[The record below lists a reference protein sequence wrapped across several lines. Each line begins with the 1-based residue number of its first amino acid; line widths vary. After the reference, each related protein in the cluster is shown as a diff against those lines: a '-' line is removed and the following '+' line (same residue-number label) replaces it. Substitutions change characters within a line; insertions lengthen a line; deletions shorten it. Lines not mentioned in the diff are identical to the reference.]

1 MKKANK
7 MMALTMAAAMLVP
20 QMAFAGESEQTTFNI
35 FAGVSALSPDN
46 SEKPLVQQMNEAMG
60 VTIDW
65 NCVSGD
71 TLTEK
76 KNLIL
81 NAGVDMPDAFM
92 AAELTDYE
100 LINYGSYG
108 VLIPLEDYINEETMP
123 NLTALAEK
131 RPELLATATMP
142 DGHIYGLPGISEMGY
157 IDDDGTYI
165 GIGAIPQFTSINKD
179 WLEKVGME
187 MPTTLDE
194 LHDVLVAFKEN
205 DCNGNGDATDE
216 IPMSFMANN
225 WCAGMTTLF
234 AGFGFTDYNE
244 DHRAIDNGKVY
255 YQATSENYKNAIA
268 YFHKWFE
275 EGLIDIEVFSQDS
288 SQYIA
293 KGNGEDARLG
303 VFTWWEIPE
312 VVGNE
317 RAESYEYLP
326 ILDGPDGTHHVNL
339 NECGTTNHKNFSITS
354 ACKNPE
360 LLLKWVDQM
369 YDPINSVQAIYGAI
383 GSYWNEEPD
392 ENGCYTMRDLKDGET
407 AGELKSKNELLGPT
421 EQLTEDYGTYYY
433 LEDRAQQRID
443 DIRDFWFQYVDST
456 EYYPSVVF
464 TEEETNT
471 INDYLSDL
479 KALTEEKT
487 AHWLTDGGIEDEW
500 DDYVSAMDSM
510 GLQDVVAAW
519 QAAYDRYVDAQ

>member
-1 MKKANK
+1 
-7 MMALTMAAAMLVP
+7 
-20 QMAFAGESEQTTFNI
+20 
-35 FAGVSALSPDN
+35 
-46 SEKPLVQQMNEAMG
+46 
-60 VTIDW
+60 
-65 NCVSGD
+65 
-71 TLTEK
+71 
-76 KNLIL
+76 
-81 NAGVDMPDAFM
+81 
-92 AAELTDYE
+92 
-100 LINYGSYG
+100 
-108 VLIPLEDYINEETMP
+108 
-123 NLTALAEK
+123 
-131 RPELLATATMP
+131 
-142 DGHIYGLPGISEMGY
+142 
-157 IDDDGTYI
+157 
-165 GIGAIPQFTSINKD
+165 
-179 WLEKVGME
+179 
-187 MPTTLDE
+187 
-194 LHDVLVAFKEN
+194 
-205 DCNGNGDATDE
+205 
-216 IPMSFMANN
+216 
-225 WCAGMTTLF
+225 MTTLF

-339 NECGTTNHKNFSITS
+339 NECGTTNHKSFSITS

-369 YDPINSVQAIYGAI
+369 YDPINSMQAIYGAI

-392 ENGCYTMRDLKDGET
+392 EKGCYTMRDLKDGET

-510 GLQDVVAAW
+510 GLQEVVAAW
-519 QAAYDRYVDAQ
+519 QAAYDRYVEAQ